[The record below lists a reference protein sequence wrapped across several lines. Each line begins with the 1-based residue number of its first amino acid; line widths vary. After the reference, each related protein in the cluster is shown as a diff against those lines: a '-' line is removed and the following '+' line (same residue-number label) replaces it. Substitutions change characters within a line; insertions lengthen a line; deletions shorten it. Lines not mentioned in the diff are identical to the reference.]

1 MPLTGEYKPSTSEW
15 ARTQAEKFEASGGTE
30 ANLLRGVPII
40 VLTTVG
46 KSSGALRKTA
56 LMRVEHQGRYAVV
69 ASKGGAPDEP
79 AWAGNMRAHDHVELQ
94 DGADKRDYT
103 ARELSGDERSEWW
116 ARAAEVWPD
125 YDEYQTKTDRQI
137 ALFVLEPRDA

>member
-30 ANLLRGVPII
+30 ANTLRGVPII

-46 KSSGALRKTA
+46 SHTGALRKTA
-56 LMRVEHQGRYAVV
+56 LMRVEHEGSYVVV

-79 AWAGNMRAHDHVELQ
+79 RWAENMRRHPEVELQ
-94 DGADKRDYT
+94 DGSVKRGYI
-103 ARELSGDERSEWW
+103 ARELSGAERAPWW
-116 ARAAEVWPD
+116 ERAAAVWPD
-125 YDEYQTKTDRQI
+125 YNAYQEKTDRQI
-137 ALFVLEPRDA
+137 ALFVLEEPTE